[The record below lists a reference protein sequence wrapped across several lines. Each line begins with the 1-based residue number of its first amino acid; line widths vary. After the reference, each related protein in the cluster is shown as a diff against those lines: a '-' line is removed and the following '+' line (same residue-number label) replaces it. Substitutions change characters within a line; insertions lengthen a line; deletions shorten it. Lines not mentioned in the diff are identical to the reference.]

1 MKLQPYPSHAS
12 EVVNMLFTEFDMDV
26 ALQVREREGEKNAEN
41 RIAANLLGFMDNE
54 TIAKTTGLTIREVE
68 ELRLLPSR

>member
-26 ALQVREREGEKNAEN
+26 ALQVREREGEKNA
-41 RIAANLLGFMDNE
+41 RYQIAANLLGIIDDE
-54 TIAKTTGLTIREVE
+54 TIAEKTGLTIREVE
-68 ELRLLPSR
+68 ELRLLPS